1 MAMGR
6 IGRGWRLA
14 RVSLGILRA
23 DKELLLLPMAS
34 LIITGVVWGSW
45 VYAAFFALPRWVVTL
60 PVWAY
65 YGLYFVFYL
74 LASFVVLYFNS
85 AVVAA
90 AAIRLE
96 GRDPTLRQGLQA
108 ANARIVKVFA
118 WAVVAA
124 TVGLA
129 LRAIS
134 ERFGFLGRII
144 AGALGLAWGLAT
156 FFVIPVL
163 LFEDVG
169 PLEAVRRSSSLFKKT
184 WGETVVGS
192 LGLGLIFV
200 LFGLLGLAGPIL
212 GVLLG
217 GTSGVLVG
225 LAIAVVY
232 WFALALVASAAHSV
246 LIAALYR
253 FATTGQIPSG
263 FPRRELAMPFGAP

>member
-1 MAMGR
+1 
-6 IGRGWRLA
+6 
-14 RVSLGILRA
+14 
-23 DKELLLLPMAS
+23 
-34 LIITGVVWGSW
+34 
-45 VYAAFFALPRWVVTL
+45 
-60 PVWAY
+60 
-65 YGLYFVFYL
+65 LYFVFYL

-96 GRDPTLRQGLQA
+96 GHDPTLGQGLRA

-144 AGALGLAWGLAT
+144 AGALGLAWGLAA

-200 LFGLLGLAGPIL
+200 LFGLLGLGGPIL

-217 GTSGVLVG
+217 GRSGLLVG
-225 LAIAVVY
+225 FAVAVVY
-232 WFALALVASAAHSV
+232 WLALALVASAAQSV
-246 LIAALYR
+246 LVAALYR

-263 FPRRELAMPFGAP
+263 FPRRDLAMPFGAP